1 MWDWAALVGTAK
13 VLATVVAHLR
23 MCAHQSKLEVLV
35 RTPTSSAVR
44 ELSAQ
49 GLYLG
54 ACAIATPWIVNIRFA
69 AAQNLA
75 ALQYLCHNPARES
88 SSPQNYYEY
97 TSSARPTSLVSA
109 PPTEAE

>member
-44 ELSAQ
+44 ELLLQ
-49 GLYLG
+49 GYSLG
-54 ACAIATPWIVNIRFA
+54 ACAIATPWMVNTVLLQRRTLPRRSIFA
-69 AAQNLA
+69 TTLRVKKQ
-75 ALQYLCHNPARES
+75 
-88 SSPQNYYEY
+88 
-97 TSSARPTSLVSA
+97 SSA
-109 PPTEAE
+109 EQGQ